1 MRRQKTEYKEGVMR
15 VLLVMS
21 LFGLFSAVMAADNPQ
36 AANPQAANPKLTSEE
51 RARVLKSLEDSR
63 KELLDAVENLS
74 DAQWSYKPSPFKWS
88 VGEVTEHIALAED
101 LLFGAVERALAA
113 KPDPDW
119 ETKTKDKNELLER
132 VLPNRTGRAQAP
144 EVIQPHAKMTRAE
157 IMARFKESR
166 AKTIKFAQQTDLPLK
181 AQTLDHPFKIFST
194 LNAYQWLSYIPLH
207 NIRHNKQ
214 IAEVKASEGFPK

>member
-1 MRRQKTEYKEGVMR
+1 MR
-15 VLLVMS
+15 VLLVMV
-21 LFGLFSAVMAADNPQ
+21 LIGLFSAAVAADNPQ
-36 AANPQAANPKLTSEE
+36 ATAANPKLSAEE
-51 RARVLKSLEDSR
+51 RAAIIKSLEDSR
-63 KELLDAVENLS
+63 KELLDAVEGLS
-74 DAQWSYKPSPFKWS
+74 DAQWNYKPSPFRWS

-101 LLFGAVERALAA
+101 LLFSAVERAIAT

-119 ETKTKDKNELLER
+119 ESKTKDKVELLER

-144 EVIQPHAKMTRAE
+144 GAIQPKAKLTRAE

-166 AKTIKFAQQTDLPLK
+166 AKTIKFAKETDLPLK
-181 AQTLDHPFKIFST
+181 AHTLEHPFRIFSW
-194 LNAYQWLSYIPLH
+194 LNAYQWLDYIPLH